1 MDPKEL
7 LIKLLSNC
15 FYFDSDGTLQWS
27 YKEDEGMPHPE
38 LEHEIKQ
45 FLHQEKIDIRS

>member
-1 MDPKEL
+1 MEPKEL
-7 LIKLLSNC
+7 LKQLLIKC
-15 FYFDSDGTLQWS
+15 FYLDADGTLQWK
-27 YKEDEGMPHPE
+27 YQEDEGMPNLE